1 MRHNQTVAEMARE
14 VLSRQ
19 AAARAE
25 QTGEPFAE
33 VLEAVL
39 ETVAGRQLRELES
52 GAHRHR
58 TAQEWQDGLAR
69 ERLEVRL
76 KYFVGTDTSQASGAS
91 SPPADSRCSWM
102 EDFLLERLEGK
113 EGREEYYAR
122 LEQEWLGSRKG

>member
-1 MRHNQTVAEMARE
+1 MRHNQTVAEMARD

-25 QTGEPFAE
+25 QTGESFAE

-39 ETVAGRQLRELES
+39 ETEAGRQLRELE
-52 GAHRHR
+52 GGRHRHR
-58 TAQEWQDGLAR
+58 TAREWQDRLAR

-76 KYFVGTDTSQASGAS
+76 RYFVETDTSEASGAS
-91 SPPADSRCSWM
+91 APPADSRYSWM

-113 EGREEYYAR
+113 EAREEYYAR
-122 LEQEWLGSRKG
+122 LEQEWLRGREG

>member
-1 MRHNQTVAEMARE
+1 MRHNQTVAEMARD

-25 QTGEPFAE
+25 QTGESFAE

-39 ETVAGRQLRELES
+39 ETAAGRQLRDLE
-52 GAHRHR
+52 GGPHRNR

-76 KYFVGTDTSQASGAS
+76 RYFVGTDTSEASGAS
-91 SPPADSRCSWM
+91 APPADSRYLWM

-113 EGREEYYAR
+113 EAREEYYAR
-122 LEQEWLGSRKG
+122 LEQECLRGREG